1 MKYHYKWAKLPK
13 NKTLINRINNASAI
27 LYDKL
32 EYYDVKTNNDIS
44 DYNKRYFGNLI
55 SNQSSIFHALQK
67 YSYLLTWSLAYVN
80 TPLNKIVF
88 MDYGGGHG
96 MLALLAKSAGI
107 GTVIHN
113 DIYEISCKDAQ
124 CIGNDLDLAADY
136 YIPGDVDDVIKF
148 RNERDININVI
159 ANYDVIEHIYDI
171 EDFLDKLKVL
181 SNSFQSVFFASGAN
195 ELNPR
200 TKKKLRQQHI
210 YFENNDRDFKVGRK
224 STDETRALIEVR
236 KKIISEM
243 NLDLNL
249 SEIDQLAELTRG
261 MMIDKIRQA
270 VTNYICTGNPPNKP
284 LHPTNTCDP
293 YTGNWFE
300 HLMDP
305 FYLKNI
311 LKKNGYDSEVIAGYY
326 GKSKKASN
334 NVAKALLNMMISSNN
349 RMGLRISPFYSIR
362 GFKKSKK
369 NTKINT
375 SSLV

>member
-1 MKYHYKWAKLPK
+1 MKFHYKWARLPK
-13 NKTLINRINNASAI
+13 NKTLINRINDASAI
-27 LYDKL
+27 LYEKL
-32 EYYDVKTNNDIS
+32 EYYDVNKHNDIS

-55 SNQSSIFHALQK
+55 SNESSIFNALQK
-67 YSYLLTWSLAYVN
+67 YSYVLIYSFAYIN

-96 MLALLAKSAGI
+96 MLALLAKAAGI

-136 YIPGDVDDVIKF
+136 YIPGDVDDVINF

-171 EDFLDKLKVL
+171 EYFLNKLKLL

-200 TKKKLRQQHI
+200 IKKKLRQQHI

-224 STDETRALIEVR
+224 PTDETRALIEVR
-236 KKIISEM
+236 KKIISEI

-249 SEIDQLAELTRG
+249 KEIDQLSELTRG
-261 MMIDKIRQA
+261 MMIDKIKQA
-270 VTNYICTGNPPNKP
+270 VTNYINTGNLPNKP

-293 YTGNWFE
+293 HTGNWFE

-305 FYLKNI
+305 FHLKNI
-311 LKKNGYDSEVIAGYY
+311 LNKNGYDSEVIPGYY
-326 GKSKKASN
+326 GKSRKLSY
-334 NVAKALLNMMISSNN
+334 NVVKSFLNMMISSNKKI
-349 RMGLRISPFYSIR
+349 GLRISPFYSIR
-362 GFKKSKK
+362 GFK
-369 NTKINT
+369 N
-375 SSLV
+375 